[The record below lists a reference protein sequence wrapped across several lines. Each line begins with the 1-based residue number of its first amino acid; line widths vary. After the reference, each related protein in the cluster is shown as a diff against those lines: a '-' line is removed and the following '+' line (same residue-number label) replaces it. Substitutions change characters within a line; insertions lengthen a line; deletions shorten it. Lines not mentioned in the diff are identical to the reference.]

1 MINIFYM
8 TITLT
13 QPCPFSTLS
22 LAHLLGVSM
31 GEFDSFMGGRGEWT
45 PASTAMM
52 RSALAKS
59 SIVSAVRGSYAPQD
73 LEDTRPFAVRKL
85 PTRSALGR

>member
-1 MINIFYM
+1 
-8 TITLT
+8 
-13 QPCPFSTLS
+13 
-22 LAHLLGVSM
+22 M

-59 SIVSAVRGSYAPQD
+59 SIVSAVRGSYAPPD
-73 LEDTRPFAVRKL
+73 LEDTRPFAVRKIS
-85 PTRSALGR
+85 TRNTLGR